1 MIFSSEICPSYL
13 DKYVYLPSVGA
24 SGGSIVIWKSVFFQ
38 GNLVFQNSYALSVE
52 FYSMHDNAHWILTNV
67 YAPCS
72 HPEKREFIQWFKN
85 INMSDS
91 IGWIIMGDFNVCRSP
106 EDRNQPGGIMLKC
119 ICSTKQLAFL
129 ALLKFP

>member
-1 MIFSSEICPSYL
+1 
-13 DKYVYLPSVGA
+13 
-24 SGGSIVIWKSVFFQ
+24 
-38 GNLVFQNSYALSVE
+38 
-52 FYSMHDNAHWILTNV
+52 MHDNAHWILTNV
-67 YAPCS
+67 YDPCS

-91 IGWIIMGDFNVCRSP
+91 IGWIIMGDFNLCRSP